1 MACSW
6 WDFRVVAP
14 PSRHR
19 TPLLLLLSTAEQ
31 HAEAQKEKKKKAA
44 EEKKRIAAGVWE
56 RHYTND
62 GGKFWQHSVT
72 GKKVSQDPFR

>member
-1 MACSW
+1 MVGVPCRHA
-6 WDFRVVAP
+6 FPLPLP
-14 PSRHR
+14 PR
-19 TPLLLLLSTAEQ
+19 PALDEK
-31 HAEAQKEKKKKAA
+31 HAEAAKAKKKKEE